1 MDKKQFEAKKAI
13 IDKHIKVIDAVM
25 ADIEK
30 EFAESQRAEAE
41 TPKLRHGDIRQWGC
55 SDGCVG
61 IVDLSEPAP
70 HVLWPGDDLR
80 NSKTQDVILS
90 RSKSIGNLKD
100 IFDDLKATQEDLTEF
115 TLGKGLRENTVYLDA
130 YRLII
135 RPEKPGSV
143 IVDIKDL
150 PAFIRDIRAMYA
162 TYLRRKNAKDNS

>member
-13 IDKHIKVIDAVM
+13 IDKHIRLIDALM

-30 EFAESQRAEAE
+30 EFAETQK
-41 TPKLRHGDIRQWGC
+41 PKLRHGDIRQWGC

-70 HVLWPGDDLR
+70 HMLWPGDDLR

-100 IFDDLKATQEDLTEF
+100 IFDDLKAMQEDLMYFKTDVHDYRIDSKQYPDAPIYMAGNHHSVAEVEEHIRN
-115 TLGKGLRENTVYLDA
+115 LLRL
-130 YRLII
+130 L
-135 RPEKPGSV
+135 
-143 IVDIKDL
+143 
-150 PAFIRDIRAMYA
+150 A
-162 TYLRRKNAKDNS
+162 TYKRGQNDS

>member
-41 TPKLRHGDIRQWGC
+41 KPKLRHGDIRQWGC
-55 SDGCVG
+55 SGVG

-70 HVLWPGDDLR
+70 HVLWVDGDLR

-90 RSKSIGNLKD
+90 RSKSTGNLKD
-100 IFDDLKATQEDLTEF
+100 IFDDLKAMQENLTEF
-115 TLGKGLRENTVYLDA
+115 TLGKGLRENTVYLEA
-130 YRLII
+130 CRLII

-150 PAFIRDIRAMYA
+150 PAFILNLRCLQA
-162 TYLRRKNAKDNS
+162 TQERKNAKDNS